1 MRGESFTTII
11 RVLTVDIA
19 LSAVERTLSGQA
31 GFKVRSSQYWEEAL
45 TAIREFQPAAIVISL
60 STPREEETDWVR
72 KLSRLPAAAPV
83 LLVTPPAEERRITLL
98 LKAGASGYLFA
109 DDVPHRL
116 STAVK
121 ELVHGGAPM
130 SPRAA
135 SIVLQRARR
144 SSSQMAAVR
153 IGTPSVEGLLSA
165 RQREVL
171 TLLARGHSYDD
182 IALALDLSVNTV
194 RTHLRAIYER
204 LGASTKVEAV
214 VFATELGLLPPIL
227 VT

>member
-1 MRGESFTTII
+1 MI

-31 GFKVRSSQYWEEAL
+31 RFEVRSAQYWDEAV
-45 TAIREFQPAAIVISL
+45 TAVRDFQPAAIVVSL
-60 STPREEETDWVR
+60 SAPGEGETEWIR
-72 KLSRLPAAAPV
+72 KLSRLPGGAKV
-83 LLVTPPAEERRITLL
+83 LVVTPPAEERRITLL
-98 LKAGASGYLFA
+98 LKAGAGGYLFA
-109 DDVPHRL
+109 DDIPHRL
-116 STAVK
+116 STAVQD
-121 ELVHGGAPM
+121 LVHGGAPM

-135 SIVLQRARR
+135 SIVLRRARR

-153 IGTPSVEGLLSA
+153 VGRPAAEGLLSA

-171 TLLARGHSYDD
+171 ALLARGHSYED